1 MDLWKYY
8 DGDLKYFNMFDF
20 SHEKEIAKTNSKW
33 AFEYTLEYGKDK
45 ELEPIIA
52 KSAKYSYM
60 YADEVLSD
68 EFKLGEKAIAKD
80 SVYAFWY
87 AKYILK
93 DKFLLGE
100 PAIAKDSYY
109 SYLYAFDI
117 LEGPFKLGEP
127 EIAKDEFFSKRYT
140 QEVLKKDFYLDG
152 KLICKYKG

>member
-8 DGDLKYFNMFDF
+8 DGDLKYPVLINH
-20 SHEKEIAKTNSKW
+20 SQEIEIAKTNSKW
-33 AFEYTLEYGKDK
+33 AYEYTSEHGKDK

-52 KSAKYSYM
+52 KSAEYSYM

-80 SVYAFWY
+80 SDYAYWY

-93 DKFLLGE
+93 DKFPLGE

-109 SYLYAFDI
+109 SYLYALDI

-127 EIAKDEFFSKRYT
+127 EIAKDEYYSKRYT

>member
-8 DGDLKYFNMFDF
+8 NGNLKYPDLN
-20 SHEKEIAKTNSKW
+20 SHSLEYEIAKTNSKW
-33 AFEYTLEYGKDK
+33 AYEYTSEHGEDK

-52 KSAKYSYM
+52 KSAEYSYM

-80 SVYAFWY
+80 SDYAYWY

-93 DKFLLGE
+93 DKFPLGE

-109 SYLYAFDI
+109 SYLHALDI
-117 LEGPFKLGEP
+117 LEGP
-127 EIAKDEFFSKRYT
+127 IS
-140 QEVLKKDFYLDG
+140 
-152 KLICKYKG
+152 

>member
-1 MDLWKYY
+1 MNLWNYY
-8 DGDLKYFNMFDF
+8 DGDLKYPDLGNY
-20 SHEKEIAKTNSKW
+20 SHEKDMLKTNPKW
-33 AFEYTLEYGKDK
+33 AFEYTSEHGKDK

-52 KSAKYSYM
+52 KDAKYSYM

-80 SVYAFWY
+80 SVYAYWY
-87 AKYILK
+87 ARHILI
-93 DKFLLGE
+93 DKFSLGE

-109 SYLYAFDI
+109 SYLYALGV

-127 EIAKDEFFSKRYT
+127 EIAKDDHYSKKYT
-140 QEVLKKDFYLDG
+140 KEILKKDFYLDG